1 MQTGDLTAF
10 WTASRLMSRIVGIY
24 ENNAFDCDES
34 FSMVLGTPMG
44 LGARRSIGKAR
55 AVTYSFRKGVTRRQ
69 TPHRPL
75 LYEYLILEAMEHFFV
90 CPYCGERISMVLDI
104 SVDGQT
110 YVEDCEVCCQPVE
123 VRYTVKDDEVLHFEP
138 RAM

>member
-1 MQTGDLTAF
+1 
-10 WTASRLMSRIVGIY
+10 MSRIVGIY